1 MLRYTLM
8 PFTKLCFFK
17 ASLRPTSS
25 KIALN
30 GATASNFDEYADV
43 DVRKEATS
51 VLQLLPQ
58 QRPHRWRLRHVQPL
72 LSTDVG
78 YNSRTLLT
86 TAVFYEKRGSRSPWY
101 FWWGKGKIL
110 KYVKKVV
117 LIPKFLKDLFFQW
130 MLDLHFPTE
139 NYLCKEK

>member
-30 GATASNFDEYADV
+30 GATASNFDEYDDV

-58 QRPHRWRLRHVQPL
+58 QCPHR
-72 LSTDVG
+72 
-78 YNSRTLLT
+78 
-86 TAVFYEKRGSRSPWY
+86 
-101 FWWGKGKIL
+101 
-110 KYVKKVV
+110 
-117 LIPKFLKDLFFQW
+117 
-130 MLDLHFPTE
+130 
-139 NYLCKEK
+139 